1 MTEILKALC
10 TSVQGDPVFMRRV
23 NGGRARTR
31 RRHVSPSAASGSGV
45 APFGHR
51 SLRGRLR
58 QLISRRGH
66 ANTYAV
72 TPAADPWSDSYA
84 WWMPPRTAETCT
96 IPRHASSCAGMNNDA
111 AAFGGVI
118 WITADVW
125 HACEPEGTS
134 L

>member
-1 MTEILKALC
+1 
-10 TSVQGDPVFMRRV
+10 MR
-23 NGGRARTR
+23 
-31 RRHVSPSAASGSGV
+31 
-45 APFGHR
+45 
-51 SLRGRLR
+51 
-58 QLISRRGH
+58 
-66 ANTYAV
+66 V

-84 WWMPPRTAETCT
+84 WWMPPSTAETCT
-96 IPRHASSCAGMNNDA
+96 MPRHASSRAGMNKDA